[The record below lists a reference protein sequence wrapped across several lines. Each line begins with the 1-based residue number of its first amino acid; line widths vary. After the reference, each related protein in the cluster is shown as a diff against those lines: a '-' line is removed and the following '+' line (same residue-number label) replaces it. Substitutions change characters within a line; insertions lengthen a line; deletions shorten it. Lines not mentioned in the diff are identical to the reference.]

1 MNVIRILGGDRFVS
15 QTHRC
20 HMEQLQGQADKERCS
35 RRQHL
40 GLATLVGAG
49 EQEALAGE
57 HWLTFWDP
65 DVGQTQD
72 RTRQPQGLEHGLSQ
86 ISDNRWHLQEI
97 TRGRHSRSKTGL
109 MK

>member
-1 MNVIRILGGDRFVS
+1 MGGDRFVS

-20 HMEQLQGQADKERCS
+20 HMELAQLQGQADKGRW
-35 RRQHL
+35 RQHL
-40 GLATLVGAG
+40 GLATLVGAE

-57 HWLTFWDP
+57 HWLTFWNP

>member
-20 HMEQLQGQADKERCS
+20 HIELAQLQGQADKGRCS

-40 GLATLVGAG
+40 GLATLVGAE

-65 DVGQTQD
+65 DVGQTRQD
-72 RTRQPQGLEHGLSQ
+72 KTAPGPRARIE
-86 ISDNRWHLQEI
+86 SDI
-97 TRGRHSRSKTGL
+97 
-109 MK
+109 

>member
-1 MNVIRILGGDRFVS
+1 MGGDCFVS

-20 HMEQLQGQADKERCS
+20 HMEQLQGQADKGRCS

-40 GLATLVGAG
+40 GLATLAGAE